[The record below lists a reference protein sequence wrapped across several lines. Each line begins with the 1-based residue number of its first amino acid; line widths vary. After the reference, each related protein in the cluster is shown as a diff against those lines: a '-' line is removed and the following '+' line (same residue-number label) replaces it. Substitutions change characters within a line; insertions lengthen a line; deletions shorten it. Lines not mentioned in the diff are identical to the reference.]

1 MSITISGDGD
11 INATGNDIELNST
24 GTTDVTLALG
34 GGKVGVGVA
43 SPTATLDVNGTIK
56 LDGNYPVGTENVALG
71 DAALDDASLTGA
83 FNTAIGTSALTSN
96 AGGNFNSALGR
107 DSLKANTSGSSNVGA
122 GVSSLLVNTTGSN
135 NIAVGVNALVSN
147 TTASNSVAVGHQAG
161 YNLSTNSG
169 NVFVGY
175 LSGQATTSPQN
186 TFIGSGSG
194 YLVSSGQKNTI
205 IGTYSGNQNGLDI
218 RTSSNNIVLSDGDG
232 NPRAFCNSSG
242 YFYFNSPN
250 GSSVPYSGSGGQ
262 IVINNTF
269 GVGVYNVSS
278 IVHST
283 GGQGHIVFI
292 NNNGNVGSINTSGS
306 STSYNTSSDYRL
318 KENVVELTG
327 ATDRLKQLNPS
338 RFNFIADPDTTVDGF
353 LAHEVQAI
361 VPEAVT
367 GEKDAVDAD
376 GNIKPQGIYQSK
388 LVPLL
393 TQALKEAIT
402 KIEALETANADM
414 LARIEAL
421 EAV

>member
-376 GNIKPQGIYQSK
+376 GNIKPQGIDQSK